1 MTLDTVRVFLAEKA
15 PDIAIQELSGS
26 TATVAMAAAGF
37 GVEPA
42 QIAKTLALV
51 VNGSALLVVTG
62 GDARLNNQKA
72 KAVFGGKARMMTR
85 EEAEMATGH
94 PIGGVSPFGLATP
107 LRVYCDVTLK
117 AFDEVLP
124 AAGSPNSA
132 IRINPLRMAELIPD
146 PCPQTGIG
154 QSVASAPYIAM
165 S

>member
-1 MTLDTVRVFLAEKA
+1 MNLDTVRVFLAEKA

-85 EEAEMATGH
+85 EEVEMATGH

-117 AFDEVLP
+117 AFGEVLP

-132 IRINPLRMAELIPD
+132 IRINPLRMAELIEADWVDVCGSSSP
-146 PCPQTGIG
+146 
-154 QSVASAPYIAM
+154 S
-165 S
+165 

>member
-1 MTLDTVRVFLAEKA
+1 MSLDTVRVFLAEKA

-85 EEAEMATGH
+85 EEVEMATGH

-132 IRINPLRMAELIPD
+132 IRINPLRMAELIQADWVDVCGSSSP
-146 PCPQTGIG
+146 
-154 QSVASAPYIAM
+154 S
-165 S
+165 

>member
-1 MTLDTVRVFLAEKA
+1 MSLDTVRVFLAEKA

-42 QIAKTLALV
+42 RIAKTLALV

-85 EEAEMATGH
+85 EEVEMATGH

-107 LRVYCDVTLK
+107 LPVYCDVTLK

-132 IRINPLRMAELIPD
+132 IRINPLRMAELIQAGWVDVCGSSSP
-146 PCPQTGIG
+146 
-154 QSVASAPYIAM
+154 S
-165 S
+165 